1 MSYNPNIPIITDP
14 ILQSASQI
22 KANFKAINAA
32 FADNHVGLTR
42 DDEFSGMH
50 TALTL
55 QPQAGDPVTSVNHNA
70 IYNKLIGGVPE
81 LFFAPNNSQTP
92 IQMTY
97 PSLVTGLQST
107 NPDVYFVRQY
117 SFVAGPFIIYG
128 GKITNP
134 TQGQTV
140 TLTPGTTLIFVDLI
154 VANSKILPTQI
165 ATAIPTNITGT
176 SFDIT
181 YQSTISA
188 NFDVYYYA
196 VGL

>member
-1 MSYNPNIPIITDP
+1 V
-14 ILQSASQI
+14 
-22 KANFKAINAA
+22 A
-32 FADNHVGLTR
+32 FADNHVGLTQ

-55 QPQAGDPVTSVNHNA
+55 QPQMADPATSTTQIA
-70 IYNKLIGGVPE
+70 IYNKLVGGIPE
-81 LFFAPNNSQTP
+81 MFFRPRANQTP

-97 PSLVTGLQST
+97 PSIKADLTT
-107 NPDVYFVRQY
+107 TQY

-154 VANSKILPTQI
+154 IANSNTLPNQI
-165 ATAIPTNITGT
+165 AMAIPTNIAGT
-176 SFDIT
+176 SFDIRYHAVIT
-181 YQSTISA
+181 S

-196 VGL
+196 VGI

>member
-14 ILQSASQI
+14 ILQSSSQI

-55 QPQAGDPVTSVNHNA
+55 QPQVSDPATSSTQIA
-70 IYNKLIGGVPE
+70 IYNKLVGGIPE
-81 LFFAPNNSQTP
+81 MFFRPRTNQTP

-97 PSLVTGLQST
+97 ESLVTGLQST
-107 NPDVYFVRQY
+107 NPDVYFIDQY

-154 VANSKILPTQI
+154 VSNTNILPTNI
-165 ATAIPTNITGT
+165 KMAIPTNISGT
-176 SFDIT
+176 SFDIR

>member
-14 ILQSASQI
+14 ILQSAAQI
-22 KANFKAINAA
+22 KANFKAIDAA
-32 FADNHVGLTR
+32 FADNHVGLTQ

-55 QPQAGDPVTSVNHNA
+55 RPQTLDPVTSVTQVA
-70 IYNKLIGGVPE
+70 IYNKLVSSIPE
-81 LFFAPNNSQTP
+81 MFFRPSSNQTP

-97 PSLVTGLQST
+97 PSIKADLT
-107 NPDVYFVRQY
+107 NTQY

-128 GKITNP
+128 GLINNP
-134 TQGQTV
+134 TQGQIV

-154 VANSKILPTQI
+154 VSNSKILPTQVQM
-165 ATAIPTNITGT
+165 AIPTNISGT
-176 SFDIT
+176 SFNIA
-181 YQSTISA
+181 YQSTIST
-188 NFDVYYYA
+188 NFDVYYFA